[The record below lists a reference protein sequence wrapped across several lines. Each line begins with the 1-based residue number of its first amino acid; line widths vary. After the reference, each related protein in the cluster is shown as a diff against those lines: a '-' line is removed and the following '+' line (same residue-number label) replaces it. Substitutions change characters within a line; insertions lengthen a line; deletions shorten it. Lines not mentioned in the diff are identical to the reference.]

1 MDIATL
7 GLAVKSE
14 QVAEAATDLDR
25 MAAAAKKAELAATGM
40 SDRMANAGRKV
51 ETANNAVSASAS
63 RVASSV
69 SRMSAP
75 IGQVEAAYDRA
86 TLAAK
91 RFTVAN
97 DNAASF
103 RRRNLT
109 YQLFDVGQMAAL
121 GQNPAMLL
129 MQQGPQIAQIYAGN
143 GGVNAAFKDLGTIL
157 GGLATK
163 VGPLALLAGVAAA
176 GFFGLQQAIQDATG
190 EAVSFGDT
198 FKAVFQVIGGYIY
211 DKLEPAI
218 TAIAPYF
225 EATWEAV
232 KDYTADAFNFIVA
245 TVVSQAQLVGA
256 GAQSIVIAYSAAY
269 DIVQTVWQKL
279 PQAMGDL
286 TIQAAQAVVK
296 GVQDMVNGAITVINS
311 LIDVANV
318 AITAVGGSAIDKLSN
333 VDFGEI
339 TNPWKGEAASTADEI
354 KKRFGQAASDIDKA
368 FTEAGKKASAAFNTD
383 FAGSFFDD
391 VAQQAVKN
399 MAERL
404 RDLKKEAKES
414 ADAAAELK
422 RQLDAFTGRA
432 DNLLERYFPGEAA
445 RREAVELSTLL
456 SELGGHL
463 DDMQRKAVEMR
474 IDEMFLAAAMGVRE
488 LNSETKKGRNNL
500 SDMEKEAKRLEDALK
515 DAASNFLQDLFTGKD
530 VLESIVQLGS
540 RFASMNFDKFV
551 DMVSGSK
558 GLGGLFGGSASRPAA
573 KADIISFGKLVG
585 LEVGEAVAKSVDSY
599 AAKVGPGRGLTAGGA
614 LIGETSAKVAGQ
626 SIAAGVTPTLA
637 RNLNPIGVVIQKA
650 ATQLGISAR
659 DLATVISY
667 ETGGT
672 FSTSIKNGSGHVGLI
687 QFGPTEQRV
696 YGAAIGQALED
707 QMAAV
712 VRYLQDRGLKPG
724 MNLLDLYSTINAGR
738 PGLYNARDGATTVY
752 EKVTQQMAGHMKNAD
767 RVLSGLPNNVQTG
780 AMAGTAAGAEIGIIS
795 ATEPGNPS
803 ATTPQQ
809 QQNGLGKFMGYASSA
824 LGGFSTGYQSQ
835 NAGMGALGG
844 FLQGFGATGNI
855 LGGIVG
861 GIAGLLGGIF
871 GARNALRQAQRQL
884 EKQMAQI
891 NLLLA
896 VGEGTGVGA
905 IQKKI
910 ADYTAETDK
919 VVPLAWKAEDMK
931 LVERLHQAVNSMI
944 RREATDFYNA
954 LPGMIEGYRSGYGRQ
969 GASQQGAE
977 AVFSLREELRAM
989 IADVRYFGQQR
1000 IDATTN
1006 SVNKQWWL
1014 DNYGQERW
1022 EQELAGA
1029 QANAEKTLAD
1039 AYEAARQMALAFITG
1054 TDELTDV
1061 QKAIGSLNGAAAT
1074 LVPTL
1079 VELGMT
1085 AEEAGAII
1093 QSQVV
1098 EAMKKLKQEFEDG
1111 LTADINSATDKGYLN
1126 DFKDLFE
1133 QLEDVRADAARLGT
1147 SGALVDD
1154 WFKAMAQS
1162 VVDGAQ
1168 LVGTSFEQLIDA
1180 FPQLEG
1186 VVHEFIEGL
1195 EDAGTRL
1202 KDYEDRLFA
1211 ATTDTSTMA
1220 GALAAFDRE
1229 ANREREREAAAG
1241 GEHLILLERVLA
1253 AERAQIMQDFL
1264 DQIAA
1269 RRLGYQNRAFA
1280 ATNDTS
1286 TLEGQLAA
1294 FDRAAA
1300 QERIEEIKAGGE
1312 AIRDLE
1318 IALGAERAKIIA
1330 DWNKQIVDD
1339 QKRAAEEAQSFWES
1353 WSRSIKEFVDH
1364 QRAGPQSPLSPQDRL
1379 AEAQANFAEQ
1389 YAKALT
1395 GDRDAANSITSYASD
1410 LIEAGEAFWGS
1421 TMDFQNLWNSVLSQ
1435 LEALPDQVSAEQFIV
1450 DEITEA
1456 IETATG
1462 QIVDATQIMKEA
1474 LAAAFAAGPVDTAAA
1489 LAVYFDQLDTSVNGL
1504 LDFNEFKAGLVGVAS
1519 DAELKKIFN
1528 EIDLNGDANISR
1540 LESMLAAEGLTRTA
1554 VVNAIN
1560 SGPASTANLLA
1571 THFNKL
1577 DTSINGLLDF
1587 NELKAAL
1594 SGSATDAQIREMM
1607 TTLDANGDG
1616 QLSLL
1621 ELIKGS
1627 TGQTVTNLDANTGVI
1642 KQLAD
1647 LRAITQE
1654 KFTGLNNLVI
1664 GLTTRAMNVLN
1675 SSNVLAGGPG
1685 GFMAGGYTGDGAI
1698 TDVAGA
1704 VHRREFVF
1712 DAAATARLG
1721 PQNLEMM
1728 RRGGMP
1734 VMRYGVNDN
1743 GNAALLAE
1751 LRAVKA
1757 ELAEIRKHAADTPV
1771 AVRQGAAHLGDKLD
1785 EVVEAT
1791 EAGTAAQERVAL
1803 KRTG

>member
-1 MDIATL
+1 MDIAHL
-7 GLAVKSE
+7 GLAVDS
-14 QVAEAATDLDR
+14 QPVAKAAGDLDR
-25 MAAAAKKAELAATGM
+25 ISAAAKRAEQAATGM
-40 SDRMANAGRKV
+40 SDRVSAAGRRV
-51 ETANNAVSASAS
+51 EASNTAVAASAN
-63 RVASSV
+63 RVAASV

-75 IGQVEAAYDRA
+75 ISQVEAAYDRA
-86 TLAAK
+86 TMAAK
-91 RFTVAN
+91 RFVVAN

-143 GGVNAAFKDLGTIL
+143 GGVNAAFKDLGAIL
-157 GGLATK
+157 GGIATK
-163 VGPLALLAGVAAA
+163 IGPLAALAGIAAA

-211 DKLEPAI
+211 DELEPAI

-225 EATWEAV
+225 EAAWEAV
-232 KDYTADAFNFIVA
+232 KEYTADAFNFIVA

-256 GAQSIVIAYSAAY
+256 GAQAIVIGWQAAY
-269 DIVQTVWQKL
+269 DIIKTVWNNL
-279 PQAMGDL
+279 PQIMGDL
-286 TIQAAQAVVK
+286 TIQAAQLVVD
-296 GVQDMVNGAITVINS
+296 GTETMINEAIGLINK
-311 LIDVANV
+311 LIETANI
-318 AITAVGGSAIDKLSN
+318 ALTAVGMDGIKALSD

-339 TNPWKGEAASTADEI
+339 TNPWKGEAAATADAI
-354 KKRFGQAASDIDKA
+354 KKRFGEAAADVDKA

-391 VAQQAVKN
+391 VSQQAVKN
-399 MAERL
+399 MEDRL
-404 RDLKKEAKES
+404 RDLKKEAKE
-414 ADAAAELK
+414 AKDAAAELK
-422 RQLDAFTGRA
+422 RQFEAFQGRA
-432 DNLLERYFPGEAA
+432 DNLLADFFPGEAA
-445 RREAVELSTLL
+445 RREAHELMALL
-456 SELGGHL
+456 DQFGGQL

-474 IDEMFLAAAMGVRE
+474 IDELFTAAAMGLRD
-488 LNSETKKGRNNL
+488 LNGETRKGRNNL
-500 SDMEKEAKRLEDALK
+500 SDMEKEARRLEDALK

-558 GLGGLFGGSASRPAA
+558 GLGGLFGGSGKATPASRADVVSFA
-573 KADIISFGKLVG
+573 KVIG
-585 LEVGEAVAKSVDSY
+585 LEVGGAVGKSINDYVAKGGVGAGLSAGSSVMAKATGVAIADGVKPVLARGMDQQIQTFMAALRQVESSNNYSARGPMTSY
-599 AAKVGPGRGLTAGGA
+599 GRPLGAYQVLPENVTRWSQEFLGRAVTAGEWMKDAAIQDKVVAAKLADIAKKFPDMKDWAAIWNSGRPLSQSANIKDQVFGTSVSSYVDRVMGQYGNLGGA
-614 LIGETSAKVAGQ
+614 VEAGAK
-626 SIAAGVTPTLA
+626 
-637 RNLNPIGVVIQKA
+637 
-650 ATQLGISAR
+650 
-659 DLATVISY
+659 
-667 ETGGT
+667 
-672 FSTSIKNGSGHVGLI
+672 
-687 QFGPTEQRV
+687 
-696 YGAAIGQALED
+696 
-707 QMAAV
+707 
-712 VRYLQDRGLKPG
+712 
-724 MNLLDLYSTINAGR
+724 
-738 PGLYNARDGATTVY
+738 
-752 EKVTQQMAGHMKNAD
+752 
-767 RVLSGLPNNVQTG
+767 
-780 AMAGTAAGAEIGIIS
+780 AGTAAGAEIGIGS
-795 ATEPGNPS
+795 ALDPGTAS

-891 NLLLA
+891 NILLA

-1085 AEEAGAII
+1085 AEDAGAII

-1286 TLEGQLAA
+1286 TLAGQLAA

-1300 QERIEEIKAGGE
+1300 QERIEEMKQGGE
-1312 AIRDLE
+1312 AIADLDR
-1318 IALGAERAKIIA
+1318 ALAAERLKIIS
-1330 DWNKQIVDD
+1330 DFNKQAADEE
-1339 QKRAAEEAQSFWES
+1339 KRRLEEAQSFWES

-1364 QRAGPQSPLSPQDRL
+1364 QRAGPQSPLSPEARL

-1587 NELKAAL
+1587 NELKTAL
-1594 SGSATDAQIREMM
+1594 SGSATDAQIRELM

-1654 KFTGLNNLVI
+1654 KFTGLNDLVI

-1675 SSNVLAGGPG
+1675 SSNVLAGGTG
-1685 GFMAGGYTGDGAI
+1685 GFMAGGYTGDGAVNA
-1698 TDVAGA
+1698 VAGA
-1704 VHRREFVF
+1704 VHRREYVF
-1712 DAAATARLG
+1712 DAAATARWG
-1721 PQNLEMM
+1721 VNNLEMM

-1743 GNAALLAE
+1743 GNAALIAAVNRLEARLAAIE
-1751 LRAVKA
+1751 
-1757 ELAEIRKHAADTPV
+1757 KHAADTPV